1 LAFLENGG
9 LFVNSAGL
17 HLKRASL
24 REVKT
29 MQKQGKEKRNEANE
43 SKENSKIQIVFF
55 DRRKDYE
62 LEMRKWETKYRD
74 TDGWLDKDYL
84 IVKRIDES
92 KFRQ

>member
-1 LAFLENGG
+1 
-9 LFVNSAGL
+9 
-17 HLKRASL
+17 
-24 REVKT
+24 
-29 MQKQGKEKRNEANE
+29 MQKQEKEKRNEANE

-84 IVKRIDES
+84 VVKRIDES